1 MSVAEKSPMF
11 DSLITRYKKNFV
23 RKDQLAQYVELKK
36 ITALEYKEIT
46 GEDLA
51 ATK

>member
-1 MSVAEKSPMF
+1 MSVVEKSKMF
-11 DSLITRYKKNFV
+11 DSLKARFEKNFV

-36 ITALEYKEIT
+36 ITAAEYKEIT

-51 ATK
+51 V